1 MRPQLVSPD
10 GAQLPAQ
17 VVDALTGY
25 TAYAQA
31 GAQSPAGKVVGHI
44 VKISGSASIVRNGV
58 TIVANVGDAINQ
70 NDVVQTGS
78 NSTLGLALD
87 DGTTFNLSESA
98 RFMLNDLTF
107 DASSTSNSSL
117 MTLVEGAASFVAG
130 QVAKTGDMRVATPT
144 ATLGIRGTAVNLS
157 ISSSDG
163 TVSISV
169 IDQRDGQV
177 HAVQVFSNTGAL
189 IGTVSSNGASL
200 TLTPT
205 ATFDVIARQVDKTAD
220 QIAQEFNAF
229 QQVLSTY
236 DAAKQIFPNL
246 PQHTENTN
254 PTNNNDANPNS
265 TRFAGSP
272 PLNPPGTE
280 YHPPSTTPKVQTA
293 SDAPPPTTVIITTA
307 AAADVVTPTPPLIE
321 PTIVAV
327 KTTSIPFIVTP
338 PNVAAITSGAG
349 NHTGPVMS
357 ASGDVVYDP
366 DGTIYFYDRT
376 TGTTTTIASPAGG
389 WSYGSPTISSDGRYI
404 VYEGSDGSGTY
415 VFVYGMDSSDPTH
428 YHVQIQLGQGS
439 SPAVSGDGSTI
450 VVEQGAGNIAIYD
463 LQGNLKGTI
472 TAGAV
477 GSAGALWTPAIS
489 AGGHIIAFWNSD
501 SSSPGGSGHLYAY
514 DLSTGGLTQ
523 IANTA
528 SGAGNMPPTVSAD
541 GHLIAYQGADGSG
554 HSEIYLYDLNT
565 GAVVFHTGNP
575 SGGSYNPVLSPDG
588 HFIVF
593 SSDARLTSSD
603 QNNFTDIYIVDV
615 TNPAAPVYKL
625 VSEGSGAASHGG
637 VAVSAGGQYVAFG
650 NSNHIFFADPTSGR
664 SVVILETSQSPAI
677 LTAAG
682 QITVTGDYSGVGI
695 GVTDQFGHPTSDF
708 KAKFD
713 AAGHINWTFSEAK
726 SDFAWLS
733 YGQDATQTFII
744 TLSANNGTV
753 TIPVFV
759 TVHNGIQPVLN
770 TADFA
775 PIATPVS
782 LAEGQQNTA
791 YTITAADLLHGVI
804 DIDGPLRS
812 ITALSLQS
820 GGGTLLQVDGQT
832 WTYTPDAG
840 FSGQVIFSYTTSDS
854 IKSASST
861 ASLNI
866 ALPLAITAIS
876 PDSGV
881 AGDFIT
887 SNTNL
892 VVSGTNGSL
901 TSGEKIQLSN
911 DNGVTW
917 TDVVQDTATS
927 WSFADP
933 LTHAV
938 GFTYRVRVVDS
949 NDTPINAT
957 SQAVV
962 IDTAPPVLSITS
974 ASGFTN
980 QVSLTL
986 TGTLD
991 LADVGAIVTVFD
1003 DGQSIGTATV
1013 QADGSWTK
1021 VVSLHAGANNL
1032 SSQAA
1037 DVAGNLGTSNT
1048 IVVTLDTTA
1057 PSETLAITAISSD
1070 TGTAGD
1076 FITSDTTLTV
1086 SGSNGALASDEKIQV
1101 SSNGGVTW
1109 VDVTQS
1115 TATTWSYLDPAT
1127 HAASFTYQV
1136 RIVDLAGNIGTTA
1149 SQAITID
1156 TTAPAEALAIT
1167 AISSDTGTGGDFITS
1182 DTILTV
1188 SGTNG
1193 ALAAGE
1199 KIQVSSDGGTTWA
1212 DVTQSTSTTWSYA
1225 DPATHAA
1232 SFTYQARIVD
1242 LSGNIGTATSHAV
1255 TVDTTAPAEALAI
1268 TAISSDTATPGDFI
1282 TSDTTL
1288 TVSGSNGAL
1297 AAGEKIQVSGDGGV
1311 TWADVTQLTATT
1323 WSYVDPATHV
1333 ASFTYQARIVDLA
1346 GNIGTTA
1353 SQAITIDTGAP
1364 AEALAIAA
1372 ISSDTGT
1379 AGDFIT
1385 SDTTLT
1391 VSGSNG
1397 ALAPDEKIQV
1407 SNNGGVTW
1415 ADVTQSTATTWSHID
1430 PTTHAAS
1437 FTYQVRIVDLAGNIG
1452 TTASQAVTIDTTA
1465 PSEALAITAISSD
1478 TGTAGDFVTSDTS
1491 LTVSGTNGVLAA
1503 GERIQVS
1510 SDGGTTWVDV
1520 TQSTSTTWSYADP
1533 ATHATSFT
1541 YQARI
1546 VDLAGN
1552 IGTATSHAVTIDT
1565 TAPAEALAITAI
1577 SSDTG
1582 TAGDFI
1588 TSDTTLTVSGTNGAL
1603 AASEKIQVSSD
1614 GGVTWA
1620 DVTQSTVTSWSHVD
1634 PATHAASFTYQARI
1648 VDLAGNIGTTASQAI
1663 TIDTGA
1669 PAEALAITAIS
1680 SDTGTAGDFITSDT
1694 TLTVSGSNGALAPDE
1709 KIQVSSN
1716 GGVTWVDVTQ
1726 STATTWSHIDPAT
1739 HAASFTY
1746 QVRIVDLAGNIGTTA
1761 SQAVTIDTTAP
1772 SEALAITAISAD
1784 TGTAGDFVTSD
1795 TSLTVSGTNGAL
1807 APGERIQVSSDGG
1820 VTWADVTQSTAT
1832 TWSHADPATH
1842 AASFTYQARIVD
1854 LSGNI
1859 GTATSHAVTI
1869 DTGAPAE
1876 ALAITAISSDTGT
1889 AGDFVT
1895 SDTTLTVSGTNGAL
1909 AASEK
1914 IQVSSDGGVTW
1925 ADVTQST
1932 ATSWSHVDPATHAAS
1947 FTYQARIVDLAG
1959 NIGTTASQAITI
1971 DTGAPTEALAI
1982 AAISSDTGTAGDFIT
1997 SDTTLTVSGSNGAL
2011 AAGDKIQVS
2020 SDGGTTWVDVTQS
2033 TATTWSYLDPATH
2046 AASFTYQARIVN
2058 LAGNIGTTTSHAVTI
2073 DTTAP
2078 GETLAITAI
2087 SSDTGT
2093 GGDFVTSDTSLTVS
2107 GTNGVLAA
2115 GERIQVSSD
2124 GGTTWADVTQSTSTT
2139 WSYVD
2144 PTTHATSFTYQARII
2159 DLAGNIGTTTSH
2171 AVTIDTTAPAEALA
2185 ITAIGSDTG
2194 TAGDFITSDTTL
2206 TVSGTNGALA
2216 AGEKIQISSDGGTTW
2231 IDVTQ
2236 STSTTWSYADP
2247 ATHSA
2252 SFSYQVRIVDLGG
2265 NIGTTVSQAITI
2277 DTTAPAET
2285 LAITA
2290 IDQDTGT
2297 PGDFVTND
2305 PTLTVSGTNGVLA
2318 FGEKIQVSSD
2328 GGVTWADATQSTSTT
2343 WSYVDPVTH
2352 ASSFTYQARIVDAA
2366 GNIGTTASHAVT
2378 IDTSAPTE
2386 SLAIGSVAGSSSPTS
2401 TAITISGTNSV
2412 LQAGDKVQISTDGT
2426 TWTDVARNSLTRWSF
2441 VDTTVRTANFTYFT
2455 RVVDSTGN
2463 VGATANQPVVVA
2475 GNGGTATI
2483 AGASSVLAE
2492 FTGSGGTL
2500 QIGPAGLTGTIN
2512 AISIASGSV
2521 TINGTGTV
2529 TATTGDAIDLYATG
2543 ATSANPANLTVN
2555 PTGQVTGA
2563 ASGISVLQNAYGS
2576 ITVTASGPVTGQSGK
2591 GIWAQQSATGTGSI
2605 LINGSGSVT
2614 GSGAAFSG
2622 IVATILNAS
2631 NNNNI
2636 TVNESGDITGGY
2648 DGIRVVTNG
2657 NGNEIITTGANA
2669 TVTGLTHY
2677 GIEAQ
2682 SGGTGNISITTGST
2696 GTITAASAAINAYNQ
2711 ASAIPKV
2718 GGVIASSISVTANGT
2733 INSGTVLTGN
2743 GSLPAGILAG
2753 YKGGANNTVNSSVY
2767 GNVNIDNYANVNA
2780 AAGDGIRG
2788 YNFGSGNVTINHHAG
2803 AITAKNE
2810 YGIAASSYGSG
2821 NVSITTS
2828 TGTSIASGS
2837 HGIMAINLATAIAG
2851 SALSSVSVTASG
2863 TITSGTHLSSG
2874 GSQPQGI
2881 SVGYFG
2887 SNGTS
2892 NSNINGTV
2900 TLDNSANVTAL
2911 AGWGLLAY
2919 NWGNGNV
2926 TLIDRANTVVS
2937 GAQIG
2942 IAASSN
2948 VSGPTAT
2955 PSTVT
2960 LTVEANATITSG
2972 ALYGLAGIQSNNA
2985 SGGSIFITTASGDVI
3000 TSGGTGINA
3009 NAVASSASSGTQV
3022 SVTAA
3027 GTINSGYNFFSN
3039 GSGPSGIAAGFGSSN
3054 GQVNSAVQG
3063 NVVVNTSASVTAA
3076 SGWGLNLYNFGTGNI
3091 SATVQAG
3098 AVIKAPLVGINAF
3111 AQGGGSVT
3119 IINNGAITSSGVAI
3133 NTGTGT
3139 GASSVNGTM
3148 SVTNTGTIVGSGSV
3162 FNQVVQIN
3170 SSNSTQAATFTNAG
3184 TVTASLFGKTTNSYA
3199 LAMYSVS
3206 GTVTA
3211 LNNGGGV
3218 LTGNVSLG
3226 GAASFTNAAGAIWS
3240 LNGQNSI
3247 GSSGGLVAN
3256 AGIMNVLGF
3265 AILSSGGSLALANTG
3280 SINLAPNSAA
3290 RIFGNVSGNGTIL
3303 IGDRSELEISGTV
3316 TGQTVSF
3323 ATTGRGLLTI
3333 DLPSS
3338 FSATIDHFSIGNV
3351 IALTGAGI
3359 SSATLGSGTISV
3371 TGASQSYS
3379 YNVTNV
3385 QSGAMLD
3392 ILAADKLMLLSA
3404 STVQLSD
3411 NLQYFI
3417 SSPALSY
3424 VLDHDTISGSGSG
3437 FVVST
3442 TDASIANTYSVVV
3455 NQTSS
3460 INVTGAGVGVAVS
3473 TGGANIAIVNAGT
3486 VSSGGTGI
3494 SSSSGG
3500 GAADISDY
3508 GNVSGTQYAIAA
3520 TSSSGK
3526 LNILTGI
3533 GASLTSANSY
3543 GLYAQTTS
3551 GDINITTL
3559 FGTIN
3564 SGSAGILAQ
3573 EQGSAGA
3580 SGSITVINES
3590 TITSGA
3596 FSINSGAATVGPANG
3611 SAGIRAG
3618 ILNNGTTSFNGSTTT
3633 GNVYV
3638 EDRGNITAATGSG
3651 IFAFNYGAGNT
3662 TVSLGQGAQI
3672 QATAAG
3678 SPTSSGFTQYGIFA
3692 FNYGAGSSTVTTGW
3706 GSTINSGGTAINAG
3720 NQATTIAQGSGST
3733 VTVIAQGIIT
3743 SGVNNNNS
3751 GSAPSAIQAG
3761 YNPGNAGVS
3770 NPNTN
3775 NVYGDVFVGVSGDG
3789 STNGFI
3795 TAAAGSGINAY
3806 NYGVGSV
3813 TVTLGPRVSIQ
3824 ALTAATSSTSGNAPY
3839 GIGIL
3844 TLGPGNITVTTG
3856 SQDNIQSGSTGI
3868 NAVNEATSIAAAV
3881 GATIAVTTAG
3891 VIHSRTLLNNGGNQ
3905 PSGISAGFLGGLTQT
3920 PNLNVN
3926 GAVIINNAATITAD
3940 AGIGINAYNFGNGN
3954 IAVNQASG
3962 ANITAVQ
3969 QAISAHAEGAGT
3981 GDIAVN
3987 VYANSTLTSA
3997 ASYGIMALNT
4007 NNGSIS
4013 VITSAGDVINSGGAG
4028 INAAQEATAT
4038 SASTSVVVT
4047 AAGTINSGTA
4057 LTGFGN
4063 QPAGIIA
4070 GYIGQATNPAPG
4082 NAANYN
4088 VHGEVVVNNFATIT
4102 AAAGNGIQAYNY
4114 GTGDVYANNFGATIT
4129 ALGGASPPN
4138 GSGVGILA
4146 QTYGPG
4152 SVYVTT
4158 TGATFINSGSSG
4170 IAALNKATTADPGNP
4185 TVVVPAT
4192 SVISVIANGTI
4203 HSGTIPTA
4211 NAAGDPAAGILA
4223 SYNPNNQSTVDSR
4236 VLGSIFVDDH
4246 ATIVAPTGTD
4256 GIRAANYGT
4265 GNISIV
4271 VESDAD
4277 IIAGRYG
4284 VAGLGY
4290 DGGDVSIV
4298 IAGSVIGG
4306 TAGIDAI
4313 TTGSGIVTIDNSGFV
4328 SGVITAYNGT
4338 VTNQAG
4344 ADWQLNGA
4352 SVFTGT
4358 STLSNAGTIESTG
4371 VSSIQG
4377 LAGLTNTGTIAVES
4391 GSLTIGS
4398 SVTGGGTAI
4407 VHNASLVL
4415 SGASDMLVSF
4425 NTGPTTPGVLVLG
4438 DVTHFTGTVT
4448 GFTYGDTIDL
4458 VGIAPGSVSVS
4469 NSGGLTVNYGTGAF
4483 ALVGDYDPTGFSIAS
4498 DGQGGT
4504 NIVWNHQAPVIVTSQ
4519 FGTVHNPD
4527 GSTTI
4532 TGLLVTDSDPNAGT
4546 ETFSLAAT
4554 TQAASSGSSV
4564 SVSTSSGSL
4573 SAINGIFA
4581 SGVTYLPGATP
4592 PATDMVSLTVKD
4604 GFGATQTVN
4613 FVFNQAG
4620 IGPNI
4625 TLQGTAGND
4634 VIFATNSADTLAGG
4648 TGLDQ
4653 FVFAPASASPIM
4665 HTISDFTVGIDK
4677 LDVRQFSGLSAS
4689 SLPSE
4694 VQVGNDTLLSLGAN
4708 DSILLKNIVA
4718 TSLHAT
4724 DFIFHA

>member
-1101 SSNGGVTW
+1101 SSYGGVTW

-1115 TATTWSYLDPAT
+1115 TATTWSHIDPAT

-1353 SQAITIDTGAP
+1353 SQAITIDTTAP
-1364 AEALAIAA
+1364 AEALAITA

-1407 SNNGGVTW
+1407 SSDGGVTW

-1430 PTTHAAS
+1430 PATHAAS

-1533 ATHATSFT
+1533 ATHAASFT

-1546 VDLAGN
+1546 VDLSGN
-1552 IGTATSHAVTIDT
+1552 IGTATSHAVTVDT

-1588 TSDTTLTVSGTNGAL
+1588 
-1603 AASEKIQVSSD
+1603 
-1614 GGVTWA
+1614 
-1620 DVTQSTVTSWSHVD
+1620 
-1634 PATHAASFTYQARI
+1634 
-1648 VDLAGNIGTTASQAI
+1648 
-1663 TIDTGA
+1663 
-1669 PAEALAITAIS
+1669 
-1680 SDTGTAGDFITSDT
+1680 
-1694 TLTVSGSNGALAPDE
+1694 
-1709 KIQVSSN
+1709 
-1716 GGVTWVDVTQ
+1716 
-1726 STATTWSHIDPAT
+1726 
-1739 HAASFTY
+1739 
-1746 QVRIVDLAGNIGTTA
+1746 
-1761 SQAVTIDTTAP
+1761 
-1772 SEALAITAISAD
+1772 
-1784 TGTAGDFVTSD
+1784 
-1795 TSLTVSGTNGAL
+1795 
-1807 APGERIQVSSDGG
+1807 
-1820 VTWADVTQSTAT
+1820 
-1832 TWSHADPATH
+1832 
-1842 AASFTYQARIVD
+1842 
-1854 LSGNI
+1854 
-1859 GTATSHAVTI
+1859 
-1869 DTGAPAE
+1869 
-1876 ALAITAISSDTGT
+1876 
-1889 AGDFVT
+1889 T

-1971 DTGAPTEALAI
+1971 DTGAPAEALAI
-1982 AAISSDTGTAGDFIT
+1982 TAISSDTGTAGDFIT

-2093 GGDFVTSDTSLTVS
+2093 GGD
-2107 GTNGVLAA
+2107 
-2115 GERIQVSSD
+2115 
-2124 GGTTWADVTQSTSTT
+2124 
-2139 WSYVD
+2139 
-2144 PTTHATSFTYQARII
+2144 
-2159 DLAGNIGTTTSH
+2159 
-2171 AVTIDTTAPAEALA
+2171 
-2185 ITAIGSDTG
+2185 
-2194 TAGDFITSDTTL
+2194 
-2206 TVSGTNGALA
+2206 
-2216 AGEKIQISSDGGTTW
+2216 
-2231 IDVTQ
+2231 
-2236 STSTTWSYADP
+2236 
-2247 ATHSA
+2247 
-2252 SFSYQVRIVDLGG
+2252 
-2265 NIGTTVSQAITI
+2265 
-2277 DTTAPAET
+2277 
-2285 LAITA
+2285 
-2290 IDQDTGT
+2290 
-2297 PGDFVTND
+2297 
-2305 PTLTVSGTNGVLA
+2305 
-2318 FGEKIQVSSD
+2318 
-2328 GGVTWADATQSTSTT
+2328 
-2343 WSYVDPVTH
+2343 
-2352 ASSFTYQARIVDAA
+2352 
-2366 GNIGTTASHAVT
+2366 
-2378 IDTSAPTE
+2378 
-2386 SLAIGSVAGSSSPTS
+2386 
-2401 TAITISGTNSV
+2401 
-2412 LQAGDKVQISTDGT
+2412 
-2426 TWTDVARNSLTRWSF
+2426 
-2441 VDTTVRTANFTYFT
+2441 
-2455 RVVDSTGN
+2455 
-2463 VGATANQPVVVA
+2463 
-2475 GNGGTATI
+2475 
-2483 AGASSVLAE
+2483 
-2492 FTGSGGTL
+2492 
-2500 QIGPAGLTGTIN
+2500 
-2512 AISIASGSV
+2512 
-2521 TINGTGTV
+2521 
-2529 TATTGDAIDLYATG
+2529 
-2543 ATSANPANLTVN
+2543 
-2555 PTGQVTGA
+2555 
-2563 ASGISVLQNAYGS
+2563 
-2576 ITVTASGPVTGQSGK
+2576 
-2591 GIWAQQSATGTGSI
+2591 
-2605 LINGSGSVT
+2605 
-2614 GSGAAFSG
+2614 
-2622 IVATILNAS
+2622 
-2631 NNNNI
+2631 
-2636 TVNESGDITGGY
+2636 
-2648 DGIRVVTNG
+2648 
-2657 NGNEIITTGANA
+2657 
-2669 TVTGLTHY
+2669 
-2677 GIEAQ
+2677 
-2682 SGGTGNISITTGST
+2682 
-2696 GTITAASAAINAYNQ
+2696 
-2711 ASAIPKV
+2711 
-2718 GGVIASSISVTANGT
+2718 
-2733 INSGTVLTGN
+2733 
-2743 GSLPAGILAG
+2743 
-2753 YKGGANNTVNSSVY
+2753 
-2767 GNVNIDNYANVNA
+2767 
-2780 AAGDGIRG
+2780 
-2788 YNFGSGNVTINHHAG
+2788 
-2803 AITAKNE
+2803 
-2810 YGIAASSYGSG
+2810 
-2821 NVSITTS
+2821 
-2828 TGTSIASGS
+2828 
-2837 HGIMAINLATAIAG
+2837 
-2851 SALSSVSVTASG
+2851 
-2863 TITSGTHLSSG
+2863 
-2874 GSQPQGI
+2874 
-2881 SVGYFG
+2881 
-2887 SNGTS
+2887 
-2892 NSNINGTV
+2892 
-2900 TLDNSANVTAL
+2900 
-2911 AGWGLLAY
+2911 
-2919 NWGNGNV
+2919 
-2926 TLIDRANTVVS
+2926 
-2937 GAQIG
+2937 
-2942 IAASSN
+2942 
-2948 VSGPTAT
+2948 
-2955 PSTVT
+2955 
-2960 LTVEANATITSG
+2960 
-2972 ALYGLAGIQSNNA
+2972 
-2985 SGGSIFITTASGDVI
+2985 
-3000 TSGGTGINA
+3000 
-3009 NAVASSASSGTQV
+3009 
-3022 SVTAA
+3022 
-3027 GTINSGYNFFSN
+3027 
-3039 GSGPSGIAAGFGSSN
+3039 
-3054 GQVNSAVQG
+3054 
-3063 NVVVNTSASVTAA
+3063 
-3076 SGWGLNLYNFGTGNI
+3076 
-3091 SATVQAG
+3091 
-3098 AVIKAPLVGINAF
+3098 
-3111 AQGGGSVT
+3111 
-3119 IINNGAITSSGVAI
+3119 
-3133 NTGTGT
+3133 
-3139 GASSVNGTM
+3139 
-3148 SVTNTGTIVGSGSV
+3148 
-3162 FNQVVQIN
+3162 
-3170 SSNSTQAATFTNAG
+3170 
-3184 TVTASLFGKTTNSYA
+3184 
-3199 LAMYSVS
+3199 
-3206 GTVTA
+3206 
-3211 LNNGGGV
+3211 
-3218 LTGNVSLG
+3218 
-3226 GAASFTNAAGAIWS
+3226 
-3240 LNGQNSI
+3240 
-3247 GSSGGLVAN
+3247 
-3256 AGIMNVLGF
+3256 
-3265 AILSSGGSLALANTG
+3265 
-3280 SINLAPNSAA
+3280 
-3290 RIFGNVSGNGTIL
+3290 
-3303 IGDRSELEISGTV
+3303 
-3316 TGQTVSF
+3316 
-3323 ATTGRGLLTI
+3323 
-3333 DLPSS
+3333 
-3338 FSATIDHFSIGNV
+3338 
-3351 IALTGAGI
+3351 
-3359 SSATLGSGTISV
+3359 
-3371 TGASQSYS
+3371 
-3379 YNVTNV
+3379 
-3385 QSGAMLD
+3385 
-3392 ILAADKLMLLSA
+3392 
-3404 STVQLSD
+3404 
-3411 NLQYFI
+3411 
-3417 SSPALSY
+3417 
-3424 VLDHDTISGSGSG
+3424 
-3437 FVVST
+3437 
-3442 TDASIANTYSVVV
+3442 
-3455 NQTSS
+3455 
-3460 INVTGAGVGVAVS
+3460 
-3473 TGGANIAIVNAGT
+3473 
-3486 VSSGGTGI
+3486 
-3494 SSSSGG
+3494 
-3500 GAADISDY
+3500 
-3508 GNVSGTQYAIAA
+3508 
-3520 TSSSGK
+3520 
-3526 LNILTGI
+3526 
-3533 GASLTSANSY
+3533 
-3543 GLYAQTTS
+3543 
-3551 GDINITTL
+3551 
-3559 FGTIN
+3559 
-3564 SGSAGILAQ
+3564 
-3573 EQGSAGA
+3573 
-3580 SGSITVINES
+3580 
-3590 TITSGA
+3590 
-3596 FSINSGAATVGPANG
+3596 
-3611 SAGIRAG
+3611 
-3618 ILNNGTTSFNGSTTT
+3618 
-3633 GNVYV
+3633 
-3638 EDRGNITAATGSG
+3638 
-3651 IFAFNYGAGNT
+3651 
-3662 TVSLGQGAQI
+3662 
-3672 QATAAG
+3672 
-3678 SPTSSGFTQYGIFA
+3678 
-3692 FNYGAGSSTVTTGW
+3692 
-3706 GSTINSGGTAINAG
+3706 
-3720 NQATTIAQGSGST
+3720 
-3733 VTVIAQGIIT
+3733 
-3743 SGVNNNNS
+3743 
-3751 GSAPSAIQAG
+3751 
-3761 YNPGNAGVS
+3761 
-3770 NPNTN
+3770 
-3775 NVYGDVFVGVSGDG
+3775 
-3789 STNGFI
+3789 
-3795 TAAAGSGINAY
+3795 
-3806 NYGVGSV
+3806 
-3813 TVTLGPRVSIQ
+3813 
-3824 ALTAATSSTSGNAPY
+3824 
-3839 GIGIL
+3839 
-3844 TLGPGNITVTTG
+3844 
-3856 SQDNIQSGSTGI
+3856 
-3868 NAVNEATSIAAAV
+3868 
-3881 GATIAVTTAG
+3881 
-3891 VIHSRTLLNNGGNQ
+3891 
-3905 PSGISAGFLGGLTQT
+3905 
-3920 PNLNVN
+3920 
-3926 GAVIINNAATITAD
+3926 
-3940 AGIGINAYNFGNGN
+3940 
-3954 IAVNQASG
+3954 
-3962 ANITAVQ
+3962 
-3969 QAISAHAEGAGT
+3969 
-3981 GDIAVN
+3981 
-3987 VYANSTLTSA
+3987 
-3997 ASYGIMALNT
+3997 
-4007 NNGSIS
+4007 
-4013 VITSAGDVINSGGAG
+4013 
-4028 INAAQEATAT
+4028 
-4038 SASTSVVVT
+4038 
-4047 AAGTINSGTA
+4047 
-4057 LTGFGN
+4057 
-4063 QPAGIIA
+4063 
-4070 GYIGQATNPAPG
+4070 
-4082 NAANYN
+4082 
-4088 VHGEVVVNNFATIT
+4088 
-4102 AAAGNGIQAYNY
+4102 
-4114 GTGDVYANNFGATIT
+4114 
-4129 ALGGASPPN
+4129 
-4138 GSGVGILA
+4138 
-4146 QTYGPG
+4146 
-4152 SVYVTT
+4152 
-4158 TGATFINSGSSG
+4158 
-4170 IAALNKATTADPGNP
+4170 
-4185 TVVVPAT
+4185 
-4192 SVISVIANGTI
+4192 
-4203 HSGTIPTA
+4203 
-4211 NAAGDPAAGILA
+4211 
-4223 SYNPNNQSTVDSR
+4223 
-4236 VLGSIFVDDH
+4236 
-4246 ATIVAPTGTD
+4246 
-4256 GIRAANYGT
+4256 
-4265 GNISIV
+4265 
-4271 VESDAD
+4271 
-4277 IIAGRYG
+4277 
-4284 VAGLGY
+4284 
-4290 DGGDVSIV
+4290 
-4298 IAGSVIGG
+4298 
-4306 TAGIDAI
+4306 
-4313 TTGSGIVTIDNSGFV
+4313 
-4328 SGVITAYNGT
+4328 
-4338 VTNQAG
+4338 
-4344 ADWQLNGA
+4344 
-4352 SVFTGT
+4352 
-4358 STLSNAGTIESTG
+4358 
-4371 VSSIQG
+4371 
-4377 LAGLTNTGTIAVES
+4377 
-4391 GSLTIGS
+4391 
-4398 SVTGGGTAI
+4398 
-4407 VHNASLVL
+4407 
-4415 SGASDMLVSF
+4415 
-4425 NTGPTTPGVLVLG
+4425 
-4438 DVTHFTGTVT
+4438 
-4448 GFTYGDTIDL
+4448 
-4458 VGIAPGSVSVS
+4458 
-4469 NSGGLTVNYGTGAF
+4469 
-4483 ALVGDYDPTGFSIAS
+4483 
-4498 DGQGGT
+4498 
-4504 NIVWNHQAPVIVTSQ
+4504 
-4519 FGTVHNPD
+4519 
-4527 GSTTI
+4527 
-4532 TGLLVTDSDPNAGT
+4532 
-4546 ETFSLAAT
+4546 
-4554 TQAASSGSSV
+4554 
-4564 SVSTSSGSL
+4564 
-4573 SAINGIFA
+4573 
-4581 SGVTYLPGATP
+4581 
-4592 PATDMVSLTVKD
+4592 
-4604 GFGATQTVN
+4604 
-4613 FVFNQAG
+4613 
-4620 IGPNI
+4620 
-4625 TLQGTAGND
+4625 
-4634 VIFATNSADTLAGG
+4634 
-4648 TGLDQ
+4648 
-4653 FVFAPASASPIM
+4653 
-4665 HTISDFTVGIDK
+4665 
-4677 LDVRQFSGLSAS
+4677 
-4689 SLPSE
+4689 
-4694 VQVGNDTLLSLGAN
+4694 
-4708 DSILLKNIVA
+4708 
-4718 TSLHAT
+4718 
-4724 DFIFHA
+4724 

>member
-107 DASSTSNSSL
+107 DASSTSNSAL

-130 QVAKTGDMRVATPT
+130 QVARSGDMRVATPT

-169 IDQRDGQV
+169 VDQRDGQV

-205 ATFDVIARQVDKTAD
+205 ATFEVIARQVDKTPD

-236 DAAKQIFPNL
+236 DAAKQIYPNL
-246 PQHTENTN
+246 PQHTENTS

-280 YHPPSTTPKVQTA
+280 YHPPSETPKVQTA
-293 SDAPPPTTVIITTA
+293 SDTSPPTTVIITTA
-307 AAADVVTPTPPLIE
+307 AAGGGVTPSPLLIE

-439 SPAVSGDGSTI
+439 APAVSGDGSTI

-472 TAGAV
+472 TPGAV

-514 DLSTGGLTQ
+514 DLSTGDLTQ

-554 HSEIYLYDLNT
+554 HSEIYLYNLNT
-565 GAVVFHTGNP
+565 GTVVFHTGNP
-575 SGGSYNPVLSPDG
+575 SGSSYNPVLSPDG

-625 VSEGSGAASHGG
+625 VSEGSGAASQGG

-650 NSNHIFFADPTSGR
+650 NSNNIFFADPTSGR
-664 SVVILETSQSPAI
+664 SVVILETSHSPAI

-695 GVTDQFGHPTSDF
+695 GVTDQFGSPTSNF

-713 AAGHINWTFSEAK
+713 SAGHINWTFSEAK
-726 SDFAWLS
+726 SDFASLS

-820 GGGTLLQVDGQT
+820 GGGTLLQIDGQT

-854 IKSASST
+854 IKTASST

-866 ALPLAITAIS
+866 ALPLAITAIT

-901 TSGEKIQLSN
+901 TSGEKIQLSS

-938 GFTYRVRVVDS
+938 GFTYRARVVDS

-957 SQAVV
+957 SHAVV

-974 ASGFTN
+974 ASGSTN
-980 QVSLTL
+980 QVSLPL

-991 LADVGAIVTVFD
+991 LADVGATVTVFD
-1003 DGQSIGTATV
+1003 DGLSIGTATV

-1021 VVSLHAGANNL
+1021 VVSLHAGTNNL
-1032 SSQAA
+1032 SSQAT

-1057 PSETLAITAISSD
+1057 PSEMVAITAISSDTGTPGDFITSDTTLTVSGSNGALAADGKIQISSNGGVTWADVTQSTATTWSYIDPTTHAASFTYQMRIVDLAGNIGTTASQAVTIDTTAPSEALAITAISSD

-1086 SGSNGALASDEKIQV
+1086 SG
-1101 SSNGGVTW
+1101 
-1109 VDVTQS
+1109 
-1115 TATTWSYLDPAT
+1115 
-1127 HAASFTYQV
+1127 
-1136 RIVDLAGNIGTTA
+1136 
-1149 SQAITID
+1149 
-1156 TTAPAEALAIT
+1156 
-1167 AISSDTGTGGDFITS
+1167 
-1182 DTILTV
+1182 
-1188 SGTNG
+1188 TNG

-1199 KIQVSSDGGTTWA
+1199 KIQVSGDGGATWV
-1212 DVTQSTSTTWSYA
+1212 DVTQSTSTTWSYT

-1232 SFTYQARIVD
+1232 SFTYQARIID
-1242 LSGNIGTATSHAV
+1242 AADNIGTTTSHAV
-1255 TVDTTAPAEALAI
+1255 TIDTTAPAEALAI

-1288 TVSGSNGAL
+1288 TVSGTNGALAAGEKIQVSSDGGVTWADVTQSTATTWSYVDPATHAASFTYQARIVDLAGNIGTTASQAITIDTGAPAGALAIAAISSDTGAAGDFVTSDTTLTVSGSNGALAADEKIQVSSNGGVTWADVTQSTATTWSYIDPATHAASFTYQVRIVDLAGNVGTTASQAITIDTTAPSEALAITAISSDTGTAGDFITSDTTLTVSGSNGAL
-1297 AAGEKIQVSGDGGV
+1297 AAGEKIQVSSDGGTTWADVTQSTATTWSYADPATHAASFTYQARIIDAADNIGTTTSHAVTIDTTPPAEALAITAISSDTGTAGDFITSDTTLTVSGSNGALAAGEKIQVSSDGGV
-1311 TWADVTQLTATT
+1311 TWADVTQSTATT
-1323 WSYVDPATHV
+1323 WSYVDPATH
-1333 ASFTYQARIVDLA
+1333 ATSFTYQARIVDLA

-1379 AGDFIT
+1379 AGDF
-1385 SDTTLT
+1385 
-1391 VSGSNG
+1391 
-1397 ALAPDEKIQV
+1397 
-1407 SNNGGVTW
+1407 
-1415 ADVTQSTATTWSHID
+1415 
-1430 PTTHAAS
+1430 
-1437 FTYQVRIVDLAGNIG
+1437 
-1452 TTASQAVTIDTTA
+1452 
-1465 PSEALAITAISSD
+1465 
-1478 TGTAGDFVTSDTS
+1478 
-1491 LTVSGTNGVLAA
+1491 
-1503 GERIQVS
+1503 
-1510 SDGGTTWVDV
+1510 
-1520 TQSTSTTWSYADP
+1520 
-1533 ATHATSFT
+1533 
-1541 YQARI
+1541 
-1546 VDLAGN
+1546 
-1552 IGTATSHAVTIDT
+1552 
-1565 TAPAEALAITAI
+1565 
-1577 SSDTG
+1577 
-1582 TAGDFI
+1582 
-1588 TSDTTLTVSGTNGAL
+1588 
-1603 AASEKIQVSSD
+1603 
-1614 GGVTWA
+1614 
-1620 DVTQSTVTSWSHVD
+1620 
-1634 PATHAASFTYQARI
+1634 
-1648 VDLAGNIGTTASQAI
+1648 
-1663 TIDTGA
+1663 
-1669 PAEALAITAIS
+1669 
-1680 SDTGTAGDFITSDT
+1680 
-1694 TLTVSGSNGALAPDE
+1694 
-1709 KIQVSSN
+1709 
-1716 GGVTWVDVTQ
+1716 
-1726 STATTWSHIDPAT
+1726 
-1739 HAASFTY
+1739 
-1746 QVRIVDLAGNIGTTA
+1746 
-1761 SQAVTIDTTAP
+1761 
-1772 SEALAITAISAD
+1772 
-1784 TGTAGDFVTSD
+1784 
-1795 TSLTVSGTNGAL
+1795 
-1807 APGERIQVSSDGG
+1807 
-1820 VTWADVTQSTAT
+1820 
-1832 TWSHADPATH
+1832 
-1842 AASFTYQARIVD
+1842 
-1854 LSGNI
+1854 
-1859 GTATSHAVTI
+1859 
-1869 DTGAPAE
+1869 
-1876 ALAITAISSDTGT
+1876 
-1889 AGDFVT
+1889 VT
-1895 SDTTLTVSGTNGAL
+1895 SDTTLTVSGT
-1909 AASEK
+1909 
-1914 IQVSSDGGVTW
+1914 
-1925 ADVTQST
+1925 
-1932 ATSWSHVDPATHAAS
+1932 
-1947 FTYQARIVDLAG
+1947 
-1959 NIGTTASQAITI
+1959 
-1971 DTGAPTEALAI
+1971 
-1982 AAISSDTGTAGDFIT
+1982 
-1997 SDTTLTVSGSNGAL
+1997 NGAL

-2033 TATTWSYLDPATH
+2033 TSTTWSYLDPATH

-2058 LAGNIGTTTSHAVTI
+2058 LVGNIGTTTS
-2073 DTTAP
+2073 
-2078 GETLAITAI
+2078 
-2087 SSDTGT
+2087 
-2093 GGDFVTSDTSLTVS
+2093 
-2107 GTNGVLAA
+2107 
-2115 GERIQVSSD
+2115 Q
-2124 GGTTWADVTQSTSTT
+2124 
-2139 WSYVD
+2139 
-2144 PTTHATSFTYQARII
+2144 
-2159 DLAGNIGTTTSH
+2159 

-2185 ITAIGSDTG
+2185 ITAISTDTGTAGDFITSDTTLTVSGTNGALAAGEKIQVSSDGGATWADVTQSTSTTWSYADPATHAASFTYQARIVDLADNIGTTASHAVTIDTTPPAEPLAITAISSDTG

-2231 IDVTQ
+2231 IDVNQ
-2236 STSTTWSYADP
+2236 STSTAWSYADP

-2252 SFSYQVRIVDLGG
+2252 SFTYQVRIVDLAG
-2265 NIGTTVSQAITI
+2265 NIGTTASQPITI

-2290 IDQDTGT
+2290 INQDTGT

-2318 FGEKIQVSSD
+2318 VGEKIQVSSD

-2343 WSYVDPVTH
+2343 WSYVDPVSH

-2386 SLAIGSVAGSSSPTS
+2386 SVAIGSVAGSSSPTS

-2475 GNGGTATI
+2475 SNGGTATI
-2483 AGASSVLAE
+2483 AGASSVVAE

-2512 AISIASGSV
+2512 AISIASGPV

-2529 TATTGDAIDLYATG
+2529 TTTTGDAIDLYATG
-2543 ATSANPANLTVN
+2543 ATPANPANLTVN

-2576 ITVTASGPVTGQSGK
+2576 ITVTASGPVTGQSGR

-2605 LINGSGSVT
+2605 LINGTGNVI

-2622 IVATILNAS
+2622 IVAAILNAS
-2631 NNNNI
+2631 NNNDI

-2669 TVTGLTHY
+2669 TVRGLTHY

-2682 SGGTGNISITTGST
+2682 SSGTGNISITTGST
-2696 GTITAASAAINAYNQ
+2696 GTITAPSAAINAYNQ

-2743 GSLPAGILAG
+2743 GSLPAGIVAG
-2753 YKGGANNTVNSSVY
+2753 YKGGVNNTVNSSVY

-2788 YNFGSGNVTINHHAG
+2788 YNFGSGNVTINDHAG
-2803 AITAKNE
+2803 AIAAKGE

-2821 NVSITTS
+2821 NVSVTTS
-2828 TGTSIASGS
+2828 TGTSIVSGS
-2837 HGIMAINLATAIAG
+2837 HGITAINVATAIAS
-2851 SALSSVSVTASG
+2851 SALSSVSVTAAG
-2863 TITSGTHLSSG
+2863 TITSGTHLSAG

-2937 GAQIG
+2937 GAQTG
-2942 IAASSN
+2942 IQATSN
-2948 VSGPTAT
+2948 VSGPAAT

-2960 LTVEANATITSG
+2960 LNVEANATITSG
-2972 ALYGLAGIQSNNA
+2972 ALYGLAGIQANNA
-2985 SGGSIFITTASGDVI
+2985 SGGSVFVTTASGDII

-3009 NAVASSASSGTQV
+3009 NAVAASASSGTQV

-3027 GTINSGYNFFSN
+3027 GTINSGYNFFAN

-3098 AVIKAPLVGINAF
+3098 SVIKAPLVGVNAF

-3119 IINNGAITSSGVAI
+3119 IINNGSITSSGTGI

-3170 SSNSTQAATFTNAG
+3170 SSNSTQPATFTNSG
-3184 TVTASLFGKTTNSYA
+3184 IVTASLFGKTTNSYA

-3303 IGDRSELEISGTV
+3303 IGDRSELEINGTV

-3338 FSATIDHFSIGNV
+3338 FSATIDHLSIGNV

-3424 VLDHDTISGSGSG
+3424 VLDHDTIAGPGSG
-3437 FVVST
+3437 FAVST
-3442 TDASIANTYSVVV
+3442 TDASTANTYSVVV

-3533 GASLTSANSY
+3533 GASLTSTNSY

-3580 SGSITVINES
+3580 TGSITVINEA

-3596 FSINSGAATVGPANG
+3596 LAINSGAATVGPANG

-3618 ILNNGTTSFNGSTTT
+3618 ILNNGTTSFSGSTTT

-3706 GSTINSGGTAINAG
+3706 GSTINSGGTGINAG

-3733 VTVIAQGIIT
+3733 VTVIAQGIIN

-3751 GSAPSAIQAG
+3751 GSAPSAIQVG

-3789 STNGFI
+3789 NTNGFI

-3839 GIGIL
+3839 GIGVL

-3905 PSGISAGFLGGLTQT
+3905 PSGISAGFLGGLTQA

-3926 GAVIINNAATITAD
+3926 GAVIVNNAAAITAD
-3940 AGIGINAYNFGNGN
+3940 AGLGINAYNYGNGN
-3954 IAVNQASG
+3954 ITVNQASG

-3981 GDIAVN
+3981 GDVAVN
-3987 VYANSTLTSA
+3987 VYANSTLTST

-4013 VITSAGDVINSGGAG
+4013 VITSAGDVINSAGAG
-4028 INAAQEATAT
+4028 INAVQEATAT

-4063 QPAGIIA
+4063 QPAGILA
-4070 GYIGQATNPAPG
+4070 GYIGQATNPAPA

-4129 ALGGASPPN
+4129 ALGGVSPPN

-4152 SVYVTT
+4152 SVYVST
-4158 TGATFINSGSSG
+4158 TGATVINSGGSG
-4170 IAALNKATTADPGNP
+4170 IAALNKATTADPANP
-4185 TVVVPAT
+4185 TIVVPAT
-4192 SVISVIANGTI
+4192 TVISVIANGTI

-4223 SYNPNNQSTVDSR
+4223 SYNPNNQSTVDSH

-4256 GIRAANYGT
+4256 GIRAAHYGT

-4284 VAGLGY
+4284 VAALGY
-4290 DGGDVSIV
+4290 DGGDVSIA

-4328 SGVITAYNGT
+4328 NGVITAYNGT

-4352 SVFTGT
+4352 SMFTGT

-4377 LAGLTNTGTIAVES
+4377 LTGLTNTGAIAVES

-4415 SGASDMLVSF
+4415 SGASDMLVLF

-4448 GFTYGDTIDL
+4448 GFTSGDTIDL

-4546 ETFSLAAT
+4546 ETFSITAT

-4564 SVSTSSGSL
+4564 SVSTSSDSL
-4573 SAINGIFA
+4573 SAINGMFA

-4620 IGPNI
+4620 VGPNI

-4648 TGLDQ
+4648 TGQDQ
-4653 FVFAPASASPIM
+4653 FVFVPASASPIM

-4694 VQVGNDTLLSLGAN
+4694 VQVGNDTLLTLGAN

-4718 TSLHAT
+4718 TNLHAT